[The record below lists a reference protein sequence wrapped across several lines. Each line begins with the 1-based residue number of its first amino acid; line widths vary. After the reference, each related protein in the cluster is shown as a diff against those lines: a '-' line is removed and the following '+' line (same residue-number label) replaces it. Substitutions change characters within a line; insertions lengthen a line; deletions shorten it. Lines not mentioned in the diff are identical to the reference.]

1 MRRKNKVTKPI
12 VSDSDMIF
20 TGKKDEFLANEKNKQ
35 RLIDL
40 LSHNIE
46 SVCMNVLTASSD
58 ADTLIVITALN
69 SAKTQD
75 TCIIGDDTDLL
86 ILLLDGIAN
95 KGQELKNFILE
106 MNQ

>member
-1 MRRKNKVTKPI
+1 MRRKNKVTKTI
-12 VSDSDMIF
+12 VFESDMVF
-20 TGKKDEFLANEKNKQ
+20 TGKKDDFLANEKNKQ